1 MPLVIERVQTEGI
14 AQLSYLVGDDS
25 TGVAAVIDPRADV
38 DCYLELAREKKVSI
52 THIFE
57 THNHADLMSGAR
69 ELCARAGSAKVFL
82 SHEGGARY
90 GYNHEA
96 LKDGASFEF
105 GAVTL
110 KAKHTPGHTP
120 EHLSFVASEKGKHA
134 PFAVFTGDSLF
145 VSSAGRPDL
154 AGGSETEKLA
164 ELLFETLNGSYKTL
178 DDGVIIHP
186 GHGAGS
192 PCGADIG
199 DRLESTIGYEKRFN
213 PFLQF
218 QDKAEFVKYAK
229 QTSPPE
235 PSYYRGM
242 KKLNAKGPEILHNL
256 PNAPGLPAKTFKQA
270 VEKGSY
276 TLIDTRLMLG
286 FGGGH
291 IRGAINIGGLP
302 ELSIWAGWLLDPDKP
317 ILLVLDAD
325 TKLETVVRLF
335 MRTGFT
341 QFAGYLVGGMKAW
354 DNAGFEIDETDQI
367 TVHDLAKANGA
378 VQVIDVRSPSE
389 WKEGHIPGAHHIFLP
404 DLSKEL
410 KRIDR
415 KKPKVIY
422 CDSGYRASLAASIL
436 QKEGFTDVHNV
447 PGSWQAWKNAR
458 LPIVHEEEERK

>member
-1 MPLVIERVQTEGI
+1 MALVIERVQTEGI
-14 AQLSYLVGDDS
+14 AQLSYLIGDDS
-25 TGVAAVIDPRADV
+25 AGVAALIDPRADV

-69 ELCARAGSAKVFL
+69 ELCARLGSAKVHL
-82 SHEGGARY
+82 SHEGDARY
-90 GYNHEA
+90 GYTHEPV
-96 LKDGASFEF
+96 KDGDSFEF
-105 GAVTL
+105 GSVTL

-120 EHLSFVASEKGKHA
+120 EHISFVAFEKGKPV

-154 AGGSETEKLA
+154 AGGRQTQKLA
-164 ELLFETLNGSYKTL
+164 EQLFETLNGFYKKL
-178 DDGVIIHP
+178 DDGVIIYP

-218 QDKAEFVKYAK
+218 QDKTEFVNYAR
-229 QTSPPE
+229 QTAPPE
-235 PSYYRGM
+235 PAYYRGM
-242 KKLNAKGPEILHNL
+242 KKLNSKGPEILHNL
-256 PNAPGLPAKTFKQA
+256 PKVPGLPPKTFKQA
-270 VEKGSY
+270 VEKGGCS
-276 TLIDTRLMLG
+276 LIDTRLMLG

-291 IRGAINIGGLP
+291 LRGAINIGGLP
-302 ELSIWAGWLLDPDKP
+302 ELSIWAGWLLDPEKP
-317 ILLVLDAD
+317 ILLILDAD
-325 TKLETVVRLF
+325 TKLEVIVRLF

-354 DNAGFEIDETDQI
+354 DNAGFEIVETNQI
-367 TVHDLAKANGA
+367 TVHDLARANGC
-378 VQVIDVRSPSE
+378 VQIIDVRSPSE
-389 WKEGHIPGAHHIFLP
+389 WKEGHIPGAQHIFLP
-404 DLSKEL
+404 ELSHKL
-410 KRIDR
+410 KQIER

-436 QKEGFTDVHNV
+436 QKEGFAQVHNV
-447 PGSWQAWKNAR
+447 PGSWQAWKSAG
-458 LPIVHEEEERK
+458 LPIVKEQEAKQ

>member
-1 MPLVIERVQTEGI
+1 MPLVIERLQTEGI

-25 TGVAAVIDPRADV
+25 AGVAALIDPRADV

-69 ELCARAGSAKVFL
+69 ELCARLGSAKVYL
-82 SHEGGARY
+82 SHEGDARY
-90 GYNHEA
+90 GYTHEA
-96 LKDGASFEF
+96 IKDGDSFEF
-105 GAVTL
+105 GSVTL
-110 KAKHTPGHTP
+110 KAKHTPGHTY
-120 EHLSFVASEKGKHA
+120 EHVSFVASEKGKHV

-154 AGGSETEKLA
+154 VGGSQTEKLA
-164 ELLFETLNGSYKTL
+164 EQLFDTLESFYKTL
-178 DDGVIIHP
+178 DDGVIIYP

-218 QDKAEFVKYAK
+218 QDKKEFVQYAK
-229 QTSPPE
+229 ETSPPE
-235 PSYYRGM
+235 PTYYRGM
-242 KKLNAKGPEILHNL
+242 KKMNAKGPEILHNL
-256 PNAPGLPAKTFKQA
+256 PIVPGLPPKTFKQA
-270 VEKGSY
+270 IENGSCS
-276 TLIDTRLMLG
+276 LIDTRLMLG

-291 IRGAINIGGLP
+291 IHGAINIGGLP
-302 ELSIWAGWLLDPDKP
+302 ELSIWAGWLLDPEKAL
-317 ILLVLDAD
+317 LLVLDAD
-325 TKLETVVRLF
+325 TKLEQIIRLF

-341 QFAGYLVGGMKAW
+341 KFAGYLVGGMKAW
-354 DNAGFEIDETDQI
+354 DNAGFNINEINQM
-367 TVHDLAKANGA
+367 TVHDLAKANGT
-378 VQVIDVRSPSE
+378 VQIIDVRSPSE
-389 WKEGHIPGAHHIFLP
+389 WKQGHIPGAEHIFLP
-404 DLSKEL
+404 ELSKQL
-410 KRIDR
+410 RKIDR

-447 PGSWQAWKNAR
+447 PGSWQAWKSAK
-458 LPIVHEEEERK
+458 LPVVNEEKE